1 MALGVR
7 VDKFGNIADP
17 VVSPRLSCIWKP
29 GPDHSLRFSVNRAFR
44 SPSAVNNFLDT
55 QVLTPVDLKPLLPNL
70 PPDLQPLVEDDF
82 LLTQTILGNPDLEP
96 EGLTAYEVG
105 YIGTINERTTL
116 GIALY
121 VNDTSKN
128 INFVSL
134 PDDLDP
140 YTVESPPPGWELPPS
155 YIGELAAQGEYFPRV
170 RNQFQNLGPIRHHGV
185 ELLVEHRFGDGLNGF
200 VNYSWQPDPK
210 PRPAEV
216 PFPALEITIA
226 PRNRVNAG
234 IYWEGTRLIG
244 SLAMSYA
251 DRAFW
256 VDVLPH
262 DFDGESPA
270 YTSFNASLGFRFAAG
285 KMAATLRGTNL
296 TNAEIQQH
304 AYGDIQKPALTAALH
319 FSF

>member
-1 MALGVR
+1 M
-7 VDKFGNIADP
+7 
-17 VVSPRLSCIWKP
+17 
-29 GPDHSLRFSVNRAFR
+29 
-44 SPSAVNNFLDT
+44 
-55 QVLTPVDLKPLLPNL
+55 
-70 PPDLQPLVEDDF
+70 
-82 LLTQTILGNPDLEP
+82 
-96 EGLTAYEVG
+96 
-105 YIGTINERTTL
+105 
-116 GIALY
+116 
-121 VNDTSKN
+121 
-128 INFVSL
+128 
-134 PDDLDP
+134 
-140 YTVESPPPGWELPPS
+140 
-155 YIGELAAQGEYFPRV
+155 
-170 RNQFQNLGPIRHHGV
+170 
-185 ELLVEHRFGDGLNGF
+185 EHRFGDGLNGF

-210 PRPAEV
+210 PRPADV

-244 SLAMSYA
+244 SLGMSYA
-251 DRAFW
+251 DRGFW

-304 AYGDIQKPALTAALH
+304 AYGDIQKRALTAELH